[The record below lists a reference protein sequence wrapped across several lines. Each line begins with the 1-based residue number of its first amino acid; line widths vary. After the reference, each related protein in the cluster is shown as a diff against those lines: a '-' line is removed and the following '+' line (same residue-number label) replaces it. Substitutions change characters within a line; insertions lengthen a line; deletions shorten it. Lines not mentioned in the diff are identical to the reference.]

1 MRGYVIV
8 LRTPGLVVPV
18 LATVIGALPLGMLG
32 LGLLLY
38 VHAQTGSL
46 SDAGLAAGAFG
57 VGNALGLT
65 AQGPLIDRFGMS
77 RVIAPAGVMC
87 AAWTALAVAATPT
100 VGSMVFTVPVS
111 AAAGGCVP
119 ATTGSMRVLLT
130 MLITDD
136 MARRSGYA
144 LLAVLFQLAL
154 LAGPL
159 VTSLL
164 WALLG
169 AGATVATGGALAGA
183 GGLLFAS
190 AHASRHFHTQTNAR
204 ATTPPKQH
212 GLPALLILTTG
223 MGVSAGLVAVAVPA
237 AALAHGAAAASGPLI
252 AMSSAGEIVAG
263 FTIGL
268 RQRWSPPG
276 LLLVALCGSAMTA
289 SLAAGLADSLA
300 LLLPAMCLT
309 GTCTGPFAVAASSLL
324 DTVAPRAA
332 LARSYTLMVGLG
344 LLGTSAGNVL
354 GGTTVDTSGYRLLF
368 ALNACWLTGLVAT
381 GVLIR
386 RFLHLPPSRSTGDC
400 SYDRS
405 STLNS
410 TNSSS
415 INASPG

>member
-38 VHAQTGSL
+38 VHAQSGSL

-87 AAWTALAVAATPT
+87 AAWTALVVAGTPA

-111 AAAGGCVP
+111 AAAGACVP

-130 MLITDD
+130 KLITDD
-136 MARRSGYA
+136 KARRSGYA
-144 LLAVLFQLAL
+144 LLAVLFHLAL

-169 AGATVATGGALAGA
+169 AGAAVATGGTLAGA

-190 AHASRHFHTQTNAR
+190 AHASRHFHTTQGNAA

-212 GLPALLILTTG
+212 GLLALLTLTTG
-223 MGVSAGLVAVAVPA
+223 MGVSAGLIAVAVPA

-268 RQRWSPPG
+268 RQRWSPTG

-300 LLLPAMCLT
+300 LLLPAMFLT

-332 LARSYTLMVGLG
+332 LTRSYTLMVGLG

-354 GGTTVDTSGYRLLF
+354 GGTIVDTSGYRLLF
-368 ALNACWLTGLVAT
+368 AVNTCWLTGLVAT
-381 GVLIR
+381 GALIR
-386 RFLHLPPSRSTGDC
+386 RFLHLPASRSTRGVPA
-400 SYDRS
+400 
-405 STLNS
+405 
-410 TNSSS
+410 
-415 INASPG
+415 IAAAH